1 MPQANVIRWRDGA
14 GWLVMC
20 GGGDFASGET
30 GEVEAEALTRVQPG
44 DPIAYIWAA
53 GDVETADK
61 HLAALDDLGGPTGYL
76 VDILTEDDDS
86 LRQQLSVAGLIVL
99 GDGPNLRELR
109 SGLLGAALEGVSAA
123 FERGAVILGMGQSA
137 ALLGSWLEDLEGI
150 AWVEGAIIVTSYEHP
165 DQPARLRQLLLS
177 HPNAYGL
184 GIGIGSALAL
194 GPGGEVESW
203 GEPKVTVTL
212 GQSFR

>member
-61 HLAALDDLGGPTGYL
+61 HLAELDDLGGPTGYL
-76 VDILTEDDDS
+76 VDILTEDDDT
-86 LRQQLSVAGLIVL
+86 LRQQLSAAGLIVI
-99 GDGPNLRELR
+99 GDGPNLKALR
-109 SGLLGAALEGVSAA
+109 SGLLGAALEAIGEA

-137 ALLGSWLEDLEGI
+137 ALLGSWLENLEGI
-150 AWVEGAIIVTSYEHP
+150 AWVEGAIIVTNYERS
-165 DQPARLRQLLLS
+165 DQPAHLRQLLLN
-177 HPNAYGL
+177 HPKAYGL
-184 GIGIGSALAL
+184 GIGSGSALAL
-194 GPGGEVESW
+194 GPNGEVESW
-203 GEPKVTVTL
+203 GERKITITL
-212 GQSFR
+212 GKSFG